1 MTDVYQYAIIVQNE
15 RLLNLENIY
24 QRILNY
30 DVDSIS
36 KVFYEKYPLFIKP
49 NSSLAQVIQRYLE
62 KRITPDYSFESCLE
76 EFMDE
81 IS

>member
-30 DVDSIS
+30 DVDFIN
-36 KVFYEKYPLFIKP
+36 KVFCEKYPLFIKP
-49 NSSLAQVIQRYLE
+49 NISLAQVIQRYLE
-62 KRITPDYSFESCLE
+62 KRIAPDYSFGSCLE